1 MSVVGKQ
8 LNPVQQS
15 SSGAAAAA
23 AASASSSSSSS
34 VSGTSA
40 SSGSAASEANGG
52 TSSGL
57 AAAAAAAAAAASSVG
72 GEGCAGA
79 GDSKRSTEPSSVT
92 PEDVLHLTKITDDY
106 LCSANANV
114 FEIDFT
120 RFKIRDL
127 ESGAVLFEI
136 AKPPSEQFPDG
147 LSVEETMLAAAEEL
161 TLEDTADPNAGRYV
175 RYQFTPAF
183 LNLKT
188 VGATVEFTVGSQPVN
203 NFRMIERHFFRDRLL
218 KTFDF
223 EFGYCFPYS
232 KNTCEHIYE
241 FPNLPPD
248 LVAEMI
254 SSPFETR
261 SDSFYFVENRLV
273 MHNKA
278 DYAYDGGIIV

>member
-8 LNPVQQS
+8 LNTVQS
-15 SSGAAAAA
+15 SNAAAVAT
-23 AASASSSSSSS
+23 SSSSSSAAGSSSSSSGVEANAGGNS
-34 VSGTSA
+34 VSSGAVA
-40 SSGSAASEANGG
+40 SGG
-52 TSSGL
+52 TSNDAKR
-57 AAAAAAAAAAASSVG
+57 AA
-72 GEGCAGA
+72 
-79 GDSKRSTEPSSVT
+79 EPSSVS
-92 PEDVLHLTKITDDY
+92 PDEVLHLTKITDDY

-136 AKPPSEQFPDG
+136 AKPPSEQYPDG

-161 TLEDTADPNAGRYV
+161 SLEDTADPNAGRYV

-223 EFGYCFPYS
+223 EFGYCIPYS

>member
-8 LNPVQQS
+8 LNPV
-15 SSGAAAAA
+15 AAT
-23 AASASSSSSSS
+23 SSSSSAATNSSNSS
-34 VSGTSA
+34 VSGSNETNAAVSA
-40 SSGSAASEANGG
+40 
-52 TSSGL
+52 T
-57 AAAAAAAAAAASSVG
+57 
-72 GEGCAGA
+72 AGA
-79 GDSKRSTEPSSVT
+79 SALTNASKDLSVT
-92 PEDVLHLTKITDDY
+92 PEHVLHLTKITDDY

-147 LSVEETMLAAAEEL
+147 LSVEDTMLAAAEEL
-161 TLEDTADPNAGRYV
+161 TLDDTADPNAGRYV

-223 EFGYCFPYS
+223 EFGYCIPYS

-278 DYAYDGGIIV
+278 DYAYDGGIIL

>member
-8 LNPVQQS
+8 LNPVPAAS
-15 SSGAAAAA
+15 SSAASAASSAAATAVSNSSNEVGGNNAAATTATTTVGGATAAAAT
-23 AASASSSSSSS
+23 
-34 VSGTSA
+34 GGGGG
-40 SSGSAASEANGG
+40 SGSGNDVK
-52 TSSGL
+52 L
-57 AAAAAAAAAAASSVG
+57 
-72 GEGCAGA
+72 
-79 GDSKRSTEPSSVT
+79 PSNVT
-92 PEDVLHLTKITDDY
+92 PEDVLHLNKITDDY

-147 LSVEETMLAAAEEL
+147 LSMEDTMLAAAEEL
-161 TLEDTADPNAGRYV
+161 SLDDTADPNAGRYV

-223 EFGYCFPYS
+223 EFGYCIPYS